1 MTTFA
6 NLVIAG
12 HAHETDIDDW
22 IDAWNE
28 AETDIELHET
38 LGLTFDQ
45 YRLWVSQHQSFSSLI
60 GIKQADKPE
69 IDRRRLT
76 IKHGI
81 DPDDQTSSFMNAT
94 FEEGHSHAVSIALT
108 LPEEYDAM
116 HDQEFEQKFAE
127 ETLELRKKGW
137 TFEIQRGQ
145 SEIARSRN
153 FERFTKLLEDR
164 S

>member
-12 HAHETDIDDW
+12 HAHENEIEDW

-28 AETDIELHET
+28 AETEVELHES

-45 YRLWVSQHQSFSSLI
+45 YKLFVSQAQSFNSLI
-60 GIKQADKPE
+60 GVKQPESKNIDK
-69 IDRRRLT
+69 RRLT

-94 FEEGHSHAVSIALT
+94 FDEGYSHAVSIALT
-108 LPEEYDAM
+108 LPEEYDEM

-127 ETLELRKKGW
+127 ETLDLRKKGW

-145 SEIARSRN
+145 SESGRIRN
-153 FERFTKLLEDR
+153 HERFTKLIEE
-164 S
+164 